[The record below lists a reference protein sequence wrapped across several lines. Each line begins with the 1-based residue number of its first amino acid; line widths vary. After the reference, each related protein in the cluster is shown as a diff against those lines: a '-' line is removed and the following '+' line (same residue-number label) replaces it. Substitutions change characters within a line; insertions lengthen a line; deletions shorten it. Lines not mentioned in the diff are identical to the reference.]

1 MSDQQPA
8 IFIQIPAKPHPK
20 TVELQEELIL
30 IIPNSY
36 KADSNI
42 ESASANDQAITIK
55 IQEDLGPNF
64 LIFTSKENQFVFKII
79 EYRSRASI
87 GVTSPIKQENHQL
100 VLSKFTTDLGL
111 KVAGFFMTLF
121 PINLESNQVVN
132 FSVHRDFIF
141 FRMYRTC
148 ITKKGPIFE
157 KLGPHLSLRLWR
169 ITDYVDD
176 SNEETEKKIYNFK
189 KYVKNINLL

>member
-1 MSDQQPA
+1 MEQPA
-8 IFIQIPAKPHPK
+8 VFIEVPAKPLPK
-20 TVELQEELIL
+20 TLELLEELLL
-30 IIPNSY
+30 IIPNSF
-36 KADSNI
+36 KK
-42 ESASANDQAITIK
+42 ENDTVLSDKDTLLK
-55 IQEDLGPNF
+55 IQEDLGPLF
-64 LIFTSKENQFVFKII
+64 LILTNKENQIVFKII

-100 VLSKFTTDLGL
+100 VLSHFNTDLGL
-111 KVAGFFMTLF
+111 KVASFFMTLF

-148 ITKKGPIFE
+148 ITQKGPIFE

-169 ITDYVDD
+169 ITDFDG
-176 SNEETEKKIYNFK
+176 ETKTIHNFQ
-189 KYVKNINLL
+189 KYIKNVNLL